1 MAIRIGKYQLE
12 LANKIRGGR
21 AVGNEYVVTRRSIGL
36 STIIA
41 RFDTKAKA
49 KRFMLESEK
58 RDRKSNP
65 SRRSIHTTKW
75 DRCVKD
81 VSARGGCS
89 EPSPARAGSSVRDRV
104 RRLRR
109 HTDHILKSH
118 RRNRR
123 RRRAA
128 SGQWVIL
135 ARKPGKPAQ
144 VYHGDRFVSELKR
157 APGAVRFPSVGLA
170 AQFARHLKRIF
181 PSKLK
186 GWRLRVTQLHPQV
199 HPNADL

>member
-1 MAIRIGKYQLE
+1 MVAESEPEGAGEISMAIRIGKYQLE

-81 VSARGGCS
+81 VSARGGAKSAAAVCTATIDDDS
-89 EPSPARAGSSVRDRV
+89 GSS
-104 RRLRR
+104 
-109 HTDHILKSH
+109 
-118 RRNRR
+118 
-123 RRRAA
+123 
-128 SGQWVIL
+128 
-135 ARKPGKPAQ
+135 
-144 VYHGDRFVSELKR
+144 
-157 APGAVRFPSVGLA
+157 
-170 AQFARHLKRIF
+170 
-181 PSKLK
+181 
-186 GWRLRVTQLHPQV
+186 
-199 HPNADL
+199 

>member
-1 MAIRIGKYQLE
+1 MA
-12 LANKIRGGR
+12 
-21 AVGNEYVVTRRSIGL
+21 S
-36 STIIA
+36 
-41 RFDTKAKA
+41 
-49 KRFMLESEK
+49 
-58 RDRKSNP
+58 RKS
-65 SRRSIHTTKW
+65 RRRAPRGRRRRVHTKVW
-75 DRCVKD
+75 DRCVRE
-81 VSARGGCS
+81 VSRRGRARS
-89 EPSPARAGSSVRDRV
+89 APAVCTQTLG
-104 RRLRR
+104 RRG
-109 HTDHILKSH
+109 ILKSH

-123 RRRAA
+123 RRRTV

-157 APGAVRFPSVGLA
+157 APGAVRFPSVDLA

-181 PSKLK
+181 PTKLK